1 MKGLRRVLL
10 GHFGSVFRIGLDDL
24 LRERGYE
31 VVAEEI
37 REQTLVDRLVD
48 ALPDVVMLDLDAEH
62 GPETARAISAAFP
75 SVKVVAFSADNQTM
89 RIFPRFH
96 GGESY
101 DMTLST
107 EELMDTVRST

>member
-1 MKGLRRVLL
+1 MKRVLL

-31 VVAEEI
+31 VVSEDTVGQA
-37 REQTLVDRLVD
+37 LVDRLVD
-48 ALPDVVMLDLDAEH
+48 ALPDVVMLDLDADH

-75 SVKVVAFSADNQTM
+75 SVQVVAFSANHETM

-96 GGESY
+96 RGESY
-101 DMTLST
+101 DLTLST
-107 EELMDTVRST
+107 VDLLDTVCSA